1 VAYFIIIIVTIA
13 ADQFT
18 KLLIMQSLALYEIRE
33 VIPGFFNLVYVTN
46 RGAAFSMLANVS
58 GPWVHYFFVC
68 IASAAAVVLTALY
81 FKWRRISTWFGVSFG
96 LIVGGA
102 FGNVIDRIRFGAV
115 TDFLD
120 FYVGGYH
127 WPAFNVA
134 DSAICVGAVLL
145 ILINIFVSEKD

>member
-1 VAYFIIIIVTIA
+1 VAYFIIIIVTIV

-33 VIPGFFNLVYVTN
+33 IIPGFFNLVYVTN
-46 RGAAFSMLANVS
+46 RGAAFSMLANAS
-58 GPWVHYFFVC
+58 GPWVHYFFVG
-68 IASAAAVVLTALY
+68 IASAAAVVLTVLF
-81 FKWRRISTWFGVSFG
+81 FKWRKISAWFGVSFG

-120 FYVGGYH
+120 FYIGRYH